1 MPSLEILVSKEN
13 VFFVVVKV
21 HSRMLPL
28 KFYASSNYKW
38 LHGLGSHNPKHS
50 RPRGSVG
57 SGPHDKINLFHGLAV
72 LDRGLSGI
80 PLMLTLETRCI

>member
-1 MPSLEILVSKEN
+1 MPSLKILVSKEN

-21 HSRMLPL
+21 HSRMLSL

-38 LHGLGSHNPKHS
+38 LHGPGSHNPKHS
-50 RPRGSVG
+50 RPRGSAG
-57 SGPHDKINLFHGLAV
+57 TGPHDKINLLHDLAV
-72 LDRGLSGI
+72 LDRGLSGV